1 MSTAPQSLL
10 SMAEA
15 LADGRLRSRDLV
27 EQALDCIANPQGEG
41 ARTFVAVHAE
51 AARAAA
57 DESDFLRKQG
67 HPLPALSG
75 LPVSVKDLFDET
87 GSVTKAGSRVLEHAT
102 PATQD
107 APALAN
113 LRKAGLISVGRTS
126 MTEFAFSGVGINPH
140 TGTPAN
146 PWDRANRRIPGGS
159 SSGAAISVT
168 DGMAALGIGSDTGG
182 SCRIPAALTGLVGYK
197 PTASRISTAG
207 TVPLS
212 FTLDSVGSLGRTVS
226 CCWAADRALSGQ
238 SIIPTEAPAA
248 DAVSAPRL
256 GVLRNYVT
264 AGMDHT
270 VARTYEQALQK
281 LEQAGAVLTDVTFP
295 ELGTL
300 PEINGLGSFP
310 APESLTWHAKL
321 IENHADLYDPFVLKR
336 ILRGK
341 EQTAVDYI
349 TLRLRRD
356 ALIAKAADA
365 LDAYDA
371 ILMPTVPVIAPRVD
385 DLHDDAVYAATNL
398 LLLRNPTITNFLD
411 RCAISLPCHEEGSAP
426 VGVMAMGAHMGD
438 DRLFAIAAWMEEALS
453 TKSINSSRRKAKANS

>member
-15 LADGRLRSRDLV
+15 LAGGRLRSRDLV
-27 EQALDCIANPQGEG
+27 EQALDRIANPQGEG

-57 DESDFLRKQG
+57 DESDRRRKQG
-67 HPLPALSG
+67 RTLPALSG
-75 LPVSVKDLFDET
+75 LPVSVKDLFDEA

-168 DGMAALGIGSDTGG
+168 DGMAAVGIGSDTGG
-182 SCRIPAALTGLVGYK
+182 SCRIPAALIGLVGYK

-248 DAVSAPRL
+248 DTVSAPRL

-281 LEQAGAVLTDVTFP
+281 LEQAGAVLADVTFP

-300 PEINGLGSFP
+300 PEINGLGGFP

-349 TLRLRRD
+349 TLRLRRN

-365 LDAYDA
+365 LDSYDA
-371 ILMPTVPVIAPRVD
+371 ILMPTVPVIAPRID
-385 DLHDDAVYAATNL
+385 DLHDDAVYATTNL

>member
-1 MSTAPQSLL
+1 MSTAPQSLF

-27 EQALDCIANPQGEG
+27 EQALDRVADPQGEG
-41 ARTFVAVHAE
+41 SRTFVAVHAQ

-57 DESDFLRKQG
+57 DESDRLRRQG
-67 HPLPALSG
+67 VPLPALSG
-75 LPVSVKDLFDET
+75 LPASVKDLFDEA
-87 GSVTKAGSRVLEHAT
+87 GSVTKAGSRVLEDAA

-107 APALAN
+107 APAIAN
-113 LRKAGLISVGRTS
+113 LRKAGLISIGRTS

-168 DGMAALGIGSDTGG
+168 DGMAAVGIGSDTGG
-182 SCRIPAALTGLVGYK
+182 SCRIPSALTGLVGYK
-197 PTASRISTAG
+197 PTTSRISTVG

-212 FTLDSVGSLGRTVS
+212 FTLDSIGSLGRTVS

-238 SIIPTEAPAA
+238 SINPTDAPVA
-248 DAVSAPRL
+248 DSISAPRL

-264 AGMDHT
+264 AGMDSI
-270 VARTYEQALQK
+270 VARTYEQALQR
-281 LEQAGAVLTDVTFP
+281 LEQAGAILTDVTFP
-295 ELGTL
+295 ELDTL
-300 PEINGLGSFP
+300 PEINALGGFP
-310 APESLTWHAKL
+310 APESLTWHEKF
-321 IENHADLYDPFVLKR
+321 IGKHANLYDPFVLKR

-349 TLRLRRD
+349 TLRLRRR
-356 ALIAKAADA
+356 ALIAKAAEA

-371 ILMPTVPVIAPRVD
+371 ILMPTVPIIAPRID
-385 DLHDDAVYAATNL
+385 DLHDDAVYATTNL

-411 RCAISLPCHEEGSAP
+411 RCAISLPCHEHGSAP
-426 VGVMAMGAHMGD
+426 VGIMAMGHHMRD
-438 DRLFAIAAWMEEALS
+438 DHLLNVAAWMEQALEHTPS
-453 TKSINSSRRKAKANS
+453 

>member
-27 EQALDCIANPQGEG
+27 EQALDRVADPQGEG
-41 ARTFVAVHAE
+41 SRTFVAVHAQ

-57 DESDFLRKQG
+57 DESDRLRKQG
-67 HPLPALSG
+67 RPLPALSG
-75 LPVSVKDLFDET
+75 LPASVKDLFDEA
-87 GSVTKAGSRVLEHAT
+87 GSVTKAGSRVLEHAA

-107 APALAN
+107 APAIAN
-113 LRKAGLISVGRTS
+113 LRKAGLISIGRTS

-168 DGMAALGIGSDTGG
+168 DGMAAVGIGSDTGG

-212 FTLDSVGSLGRTVS
+212 FTLDSIGSLGRTAS

-238 SIIPTEAPAA
+238 SINPTDAPVA
-248 DAVSAPRL
+248 DSISAPRL

-264 AGMDHT
+264 VGMDSI
-270 VARTYEQALQK
+270 VARTYEHALQR
-281 LEQAGAVLTDVTFP
+281 LEQAGAILTDVTFP
-295 ELGTL
+295 ELDTL
-300 PEINGLGSFP
+300 PEINALGGFP
-310 APESLTWHAKL
+310 APESLTWHEKL
-321 IENHADLYDPFVLKR
+321 IQEYADLYDPFVLKR

-341 EQTAVDYI
+341 KQTAVDYI
-349 TLRLRRD
+349 TLRLRRR
-356 ALIAKAADA
+356 ALITKAADA

-371 ILMPTVPVIAPRVD
+371 ILMPTVPIIAPRID

-411 RCAISLPCHEEGSAP
+411 RCAISLPCHEHGSAP
-426 VGVMAMGAHMGD
+426 VGIMAMGHHMRD
-438 DRLFAIAAWMEEALS
+438 DHLLNVAAWMEPALGQTPS
-453 TKSINSSRRKAKANS
+453 

>member
-27 EQALDCIANPQGEG
+27 EQALDRVADPQGEG
-41 ARTFVAVHAE
+41 SRTFVAVHAQ

-57 DESDFLRKQG
+57 DESDRLRKQG
-67 HPLPALSG
+67 VPLPALSG
-75 LPVSVKDLFDET
+75 LPASVKDLFDEA
-87 GSVTKAGSRVLEHAT
+87 GSVTKAGSRVLEDAA
-102 PATQD
+102 PAPQD
-107 APALAN
+107 APAIAN
-113 LRKAGLISVGRTS
+113 LRKAGLISIGRTS

-146 PWDRANRRIPGGS
+146 PWERANRRIPGGS

-168 DGMAALGIGSDTGG
+168 DGMAAVGIGSDTGG

-212 FTLDSVGSLGRTVS
+212 FTLDSTGSLGRTVS

-238 SIIPTEAPAA
+238 SINPTDAPVA
-248 DAVSAPRL
+248 DSISAPRL

-264 AGMDHT
+264 VGMDSI
-270 VARTYEQALQK
+270 VARTYEQALQR
-281 LEQAGAVLTDVTFP
+281 LEQAGAILTDVTFP
-295 ELGTL
+295 ELDTL
-300 PEINGLGSFP
+300 PEINALGGFP
-310 APESLTWHAKL
+310 APESLTWHEKL
-321 IENHADLYDPFVLKR
+321 IQEHGDLYDPFVLKR

-341 EQTAVDYI
+341 EQSAVDYI
-349 TLRLRRD
+349 TLRLRRR

-371 ILMPTVPVIAPRVD
+371 ILMPTVPIIAPRID

-411 RCAISLPCHEEGSAP
+411 RCAISLPCHEHGSAP
-426 VGVMAMGAHMGD
+426 VGIMAMGHHMRD
-438 DRLFAIAAWMEEALS
+438 DHLLNVAAWMEPALGQTPS
-453 TKSINSSRRKAKANS
+453 